1 MTERIRPHNRR
12 GTALLAATA
21 VVFSLVAGACTTTPP
36 GQTPEQ
42 QVQAIITFVEAV
54 RGHQFVTEPVVEFVD
69 PATFEADVLANLAA
83 EEPSIAPDDSAFKAL
98 DWIDGSQDL
107 ITQYRKAYG
116 GGVVG
121 YYDPVS
127 DVLKVR
133 GTSLTPYRREV
144 IAHELTHALD
154 DQIHDL
160 SGLSSEGLL
169 DSQYLSKLVAIEGSA
184 ERVRTAYY
192 NSMSPLEQAQ
202 SIQEQLN
209 AGSDPDLLT
218 IPITLLTL
226 TTAPYLRGLTF
237 QNQVIAALG
246 NPAGPDETLT
256 RYPANTEQG
265 FDTSK
270 YLANETATA
279 VPAPPTDGA
288 APAIRTGEFGP
299 LLLSLVLLEGIVLDT
314 LDPLTDGWAGGS
326 YTTWDDAGSPCV
338 RVDTAWDSN
347 SEAVDVANAL
357 VAWGTL
363 HSGAVVEMPSTTDV
377 RLTRCD

>member
-1 MTERIRPHNRR
+1 MTNRTR
-12 GTALLAATA
+12 SGRSRAAGLAAATA
-21 VVFSLVAGACTTTPP
+21 LVLALVAGACTTTPP
-36 GQTPEQ
+36 GQTPQQ
-42 QVQAIITFVEAV
+42 QVQAIISFVEAV
-54 RGHQFVTEPVVEFVD
+54 RGHQFVTEPVVDFMD
-69 PATFEADVLANLAA
+69 PAAFEAEVLANLAA
-83 EEPSIAPDDSAFKAL
+83 EEPDIAPDETAFMAL

-107 ITQYRKAYG
+107 ITEYRKAYG

-121 YYDPVS
+121 YYDPTT

-160 SGLSSEGLL
+160 SSLSSDGLL

-184 ERVRTAYY
+184 ERVRSAYY
-192 NSMSPLEQAQ
+192 ASMSPLEQAQ
-202 SIQEQLN
+202 SLQEQLN
-209 AGSDPDLLT
+209 AGSNPDLLT

-246 NPAGPDETLT
+246 NPAGPDQTLT

-265 FDTSK
+265 FDTAK
-270 YLANETATA
+270 YLADESAA
-279 VPAPPTDGA
+279 SVPAPPTDGGTPA
-288 APAIRTGEFGP
+288 ARSGEFGP
-299 LLLSLVLLEGIVLDT
+299 LLLSLVLREGIVLDT
-314 LDPLTDGWAGGS
+314 LDPLTQGWAGGT

-338 RVDTAWDSN
+338 RIDTTWDSN
-347 SEAVDVANAL
+347 AEAVDVANAL
-357 VAWGTL
+357 AGWGSL
-363 HSGAVVEMPSTTDV
+363 HTGALVEMPSTTDV

>member
-1 MTERIRPHNRR
+1 MRHSTHPRKRR
-12 GTALLAATA
+12 VAGLLAATA
-21 VVFSLVAGACTTTPP
+21 SVFALVAGACTTTPP
-36 GQTPEQ
+36 GQSAEQ
-42 QVQAIITFVEAV
+42 QVQALVSFVEAV
-54 RGHQFVTEPVVEFVD
+54 RGHDFVTEPVVEFVD

-83 EEPSIAPDDSAFKAL
+83 EEPGIAPDEAAFVAL
-98 DWIDGSQDL
+98 DWIDASQDL
-107 ITQYRKAYG
+107 ITEYRKAYG

-160 SGLSSEGLL
+160 STRSSEGLL
-169 DSQYLSKLVAIEGSA
+169 DAQYLSKLVAIEGSA
-184 ERVRTAYY
+184 ERIRNAYY
-192 NSMSPLEQAQ
+192 NSLSPLEQAQ
-202 SIQEQLN
+202 SLQEQLN

-226 TTAPYLRGLTF
+226 TSAPYLRGLTF
-237 QNQVIAALG
+237 QNQMVAALG

-265 FDTSK
+265 FDTAK
-270 YLANETATA
+270 YLADEAAVA
-279 VPAPPTDGA
+279 VPAPPTEGGA
-288 APAIRTGEFGP
+288 PVIRSGDFGP
-299 LLLSLVLLEGIVLDT
+299 LMLSLVLREGIVLDT
-314 LDPLTDGWAGGS
+314 LDPLTEGWAGGS
-326 YTTWDDAGSPCV
+326 YTTWDDAGSACI
-338 RVDTAWDSN
+338 RVDTTWDSN
-347 SEAVDVANAL
+347 AEAVDLANAL
-357 VAWGTL
+357 AAWGSL
-363 HSGAVVEMPSTTDV
+363 HAGAVVEMPTATDV